1 MKIWR
6 KKLKTYELMVIIKP
20 NIDSEETDKVIE
32 KISANVAE
40 LGGKVLE
47 TEKTGR
53 KKLAYEVKSFRDGFF
68 ATLKIELE
76 PAQVS
81 KFTRQLSLNE
91 AVLRTM
97 FLELAKA

>member
-1 MKIWR
+1 M
-6 KKLKTYELMVIIKP
+6 KTYELMVIVKP
-20 NIDSEETDKVIE
+20 NIDSEETDKVLD
-32 KISANVAE
+32 KISENISE
-40 LGGKVLE
+40 LGGKVVN

-53 KKLAYEVKSFRDGFF
+53 KKLAYEVKGFRDGFF
-68 ATLKIELE
+68 ATIKLELE
-76 PAQVS
+76 PSQVA

>member
-1 MKIWR
+1 M
-6 KKLKTYELMVIIKP
+6 KTYELMVIVKP
-20 NIDSEETDKVIE
+20 NIDSEETDKVLD
-32 KISANVAE
+32 KISENISE
-40 LGGKVLE
+40 LGGKVVE

-53 KKLAYEVKSFRDGFF
+53 KKLAYEVKGFRDGFF
-68 ATLKIELE
+68 ATIKLELE
-76 PAQVS
+76 PSQVS

>member
-1 MKIWR
+1 M
-6 KKLKTYELMVIIKP
+6 KTYELMVIIKP

-32 KISANVAE
+32 KISSNVAE

-68 ATLKIELE
+68 ATLKIELD
-76 PAQVS
+76 PAQVA

>member
-1 MKIWR
+1 MKNWR
-6 KKLKTYELMVIIKP
+6 KTLKTYELMVIIKP

-32 KISANVAE
+32 KIQANIAE
-40 LGGKVLE
+40 LGGKVVD
-47 TEKTGR
+47 TDKTGR
-53 KKLAYEVKSFRDGFF
+53 KKLAYEVKGFRDGFF
-68 ATLKIELE
+68 ATIKLELE
-76 PAQVS
+76 PEQVA

>member
-1 MKIWR
+1 
-6 KKLKTYELMVIIKP
+6 MVIVKP
-20 NIDSEETDKVIE
+20 NIDSEETDKVLD
-32 KISANVAE
+32 KISENIAE
-40 LGGKVLE
+40 LGGKVID

-53 KKLAYEVKSFRDGFF
+53 KKLAYEVKGFRDGFF
-68 ATLKIELE
+68 ATIKMSLE
-76 PAQVS
+76 PSQVA

>member
-1 MKIWR
+1 
-6 KKLKTYELMVIIKP
+6 MVIVKP
-20 NIDSEETDKVIE
+20 NIDSEETDKVLD
-32 KISANVAE
+32 KISENISE
-40 LGGKVLE
+40 LGGKVVE

-53 KKLAYEVKSFRDGFF
+53 KKLAYEVKGFRDGFF
-68 ATLKIELE
+68 ATIKLELE
-76 PAQVS
+76 PSQVS